1 MALYLTENDVEHL
14 ITMHDVLEAVEGAFR
29 RQARGDVLNQ
39 PRRRLH
45 LPEGTYHTMVA
56 ADLGLNTFALKAYTS
71 YRAQNKFLVLLYDA
85 GSGNLLALIEAN
97 RLGQMRTGAATG
109 IATKYL
115 ARREKPL
122 AVGIYGTGW
131 QAQSQLEAVCAACSV
146 ESIWVYGRDVARRE
160 AFCALMASRLNLPVL
175 SEGSPE
181 LTAAGKEVLI
191 TATTSAHPVLRG
203 EWVAPGCH
211 INAIGSNMLM
221 RREVDD
227 ETLRRSDLIVVDS
240 IEQSK
245 MEAGDLLPPFERR
258 LFRWEEVVEL
268 SDLVGGRREGRTS
281 AEQITFFKSNGIA
294 MEDVA
299 VATLAYQK
307 AMRSDAGKDIA
318 LWEA

>member
-1 MALYLTENDVEHL
+1 
-14 ITMHDVLEAVEGAFR
+14 
-29 RQARGDVLNQ
+29 
-39 PRRRLH
+39 
-45 LPEGTYHTMVA
+45 
-56 ADLGLNTFALKAYTS
+56 
-71 YRAQNKFLVLLYDA
+71 
-85 GSGNLLALIEAN
+85 
-97 RLGQMRTGAATG
+97 
-109 IATKYL
+109 
-115 ARREKPL
+115 
-122 AVGIYGTGW
+122 VGIYGTGW